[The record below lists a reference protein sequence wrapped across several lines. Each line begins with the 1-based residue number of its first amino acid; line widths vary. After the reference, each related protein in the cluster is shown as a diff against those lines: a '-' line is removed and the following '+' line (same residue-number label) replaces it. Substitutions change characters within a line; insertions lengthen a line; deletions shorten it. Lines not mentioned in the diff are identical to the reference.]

1 MPYLLLSLVVL
12 LSFLPLAQAPNWSER
27 TWDIV
32 WDGYNTYPDDDDPA
46 WTQATTGTVSRSF
59 QYNNQILNLSLTG
72 AGADNE
78 RYTIAFGATEYAYAE
93 ARVNMPISGSA
104 LILRF
109 DDATD
114 TFYTFLTVL
123 PTYIEL
129 TYINIQTQSSNTI
142 KHYEEDIIGAN
153 HTYGL
158 LYYTDGIESYY
169 AVYYDHNLAIWLP
182 SQVHMMQIDQ
192 FYFSTQDSPPSA
204 SARYA
209 EWDYVALDLTNSN
222 AKLQSLEDDIDE
234 LKRELEKL
242 KKDTGPSVTTNQ
254 TDLPTIP
261 HTSRGDIDDDIQF
274 VDPYRTVVYTVNAA
288 PASGSSIALYLPYP
302 SSAEETT
309 CIRDDLWIG
318 GSYTRIWIN
327 DTVGSTEL
335 LNTTDAY
342 AYFNLQY
349 CYNATVETS
358 GGDIIINRIVDVR
371 LIDSF
376 DWGWNRDSGLFSHRS
391 TIENELAYNM
401 ENVRIYWAFPYE
413 DEDGVSI
420 NVEGSSIEV
429 WDDDNNL
436 QLDQGRHYEA
446 TEIGGIALEVR
457 WVNTSGTTEIRTY
470 LIQFT
475 RASHVETE
483 SYYTVYDTE
492 ISVSDTY
499 EDAPYTVNV
508 HHTSPGTANFEGK
521 IIVRFQLSGQ
531 YAGKKLDV
539 NNLYIKRSD
548 SSLFQEFTYD
558 SISNELRITD
568 QSISAGESVTYTLY
582 WDWYDEQ
589 SALQTLILGDPLVL
603 YSLLLLAG
611 FAGLFIFLDATKE
624 EKRRKYAGILI
635 IAIDVII
642 LIIILIA

>member
-1 MPYLLLSLVVL
+1 M
-12 LSFLPLAQAPNWSER
+12 LPTASNDVRAPNYGNPR
-27 TWDIV
+27 WDIV
-32 WDGYNTYPDDDDPA
+32 YDVNAAYPENEG
-46 WTQATTGTVSRSF
+46 WSRESSGTTARAIE
-59 QYNNQILNLSLTG
+59 YHNQLLNITMTG
-72 AGADNE
+72 AGTDYE
-78 RYTIAFGATEYAYAE
+78 LYKISVPDSSFLFAE
-93 ARVNMPISGSA
+93 ARFDMSSNVVPTLEFNNTVDTWNQAHIVISS
-104 LILRF
+104 
-109 DDATD
+109 
-114 TFYTFLTVL
+114 
-123 PTYIEL
+123 TYIEVAIYNPDAAAVE
-129 TYINIQTQSSNTI
+129 TVN
-142 KHYEEDIIGAN
+142 HYEEDIIGSN
-153 HTYGL
+153 HTYAL
-158 LYYTDGIESYY
+158 
-169 AVYYDHNLAIWLP
+169 AVFSTETETILQAYYDGNLIVELD
-182 SQVHMMQIDQ
+182 VNGDLEFNQ
-192 FYFSTQDSPPSA
+192 FWWESRDSGGGSNYQ
-204 SARYA
+204 S
-209 EWDYVALDLTNSN
+209 WDYVAVATNDLTDTIDD
-222 AKLQSLEDDIDE
+222 LQDEIDE
-234 LKRELEKL
+234 LKRELERL
-242 KKDTGPSVTTNQ
+242 KKQTNPDVITNQ
-254 TDLPTIP
+254 TELPTIP
-261 HTSRGDIDDDIQF
+261 SRDGGIDDNVQF

-589 SALQTLILGDPLVL
+589 SAIQTLILGDPLVL